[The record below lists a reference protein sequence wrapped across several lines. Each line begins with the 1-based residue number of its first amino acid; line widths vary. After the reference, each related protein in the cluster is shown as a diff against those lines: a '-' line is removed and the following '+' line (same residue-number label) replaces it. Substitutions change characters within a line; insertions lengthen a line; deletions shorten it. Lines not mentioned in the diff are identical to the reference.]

1 MEIYNAKKDS
11 ITGKEASR
19 SIKKNQLYEV
29 EYKKSQ
35 YKVQLQIWRPF
46 ILCIKVTLV
55 FFIVA
60 SSQYLIYISGIFWII
75 GSKVLFTFC
84 CFTMCSFTKSK
95 MEVVLHFS
103 TLKMQFVMRA
113 RRCLTA
119 ASFNTTLQFDLITRY
134 LSLDLAHE
142 I

>member
-1 MEIYNAKKDS
+1 MVFYLVCHFYHIL
-11 ITGKEASR
+11 ITGKVQGLMILNTMWWKFITQKKILLLGKKHQEASR
-19 SIKKNQLYEV
+19 KNQLYEV

-75 GSKVLFTFC
+75 GSKFYSPFVASQCVL
-84 CFTMCSFTKSK
+84 
-95 MEVVLHFS
+95 LQN
-103 TLKMQFVMRA
+103 LKWK
-113 RRCLTA
+113 
-119 ASFNTTLQFDLITRY
+119 
-134 LSLDLAHE
+134 LSYIFLR
-142 I
+142 